1 MKTLTNTNMTDDIF
15 GVYGKYKRYHVR
27 EGPGS
32 HDRRQKTVQVNS
44 MNLGQRHLGFM
55 YVYN

>member
-27 EGPGS
+27 EVLEAMIE
-32 HDRRQKTVQVNS
+32 DRKLYKSTV
-44 MNLGQRHLGFM
+44 
-55 YVYN
+55 